1 MTVND
6 ASLGESGSK
15 LSKVAATSLLMGVTR
30 ASSEAYMVVFISFC
44 SLILGVIA
52 LLNANKN
59 RALQTVLSALAII
72 LSFIAVAF
80 ARPRSGSTLSIDYL
94 GIIVSILGIMTTILL
109 GYQLYNAFKIKEE
122 ADKVK
127 ALAKK
132 NQEQSNYL
140 RKRIKFMEKAIAE
153 LKDKEPDLKWTE
165 YEE

>member
-15 LSKVAATSLLMGVTR
+15 LSKVATTSLLMGVTR
-30 ASSEAYMVVFISFC
+30 ASSVAY
-44 SLILGVIA
+44 
-52 LLNANKN
+52 
-59 RALQTVLSALAII
+59 

>member
-1 MTVND
+1 
-6 ASLGESGSK
+6 
-15 LSKVAATSLLMGVTR
+15 
-30 ASSEAYMVVFISFC
+30 MVVFISFC

-59 RALQTVLSALAII
+59 RATPAILSALAII

-122 ADKVK
+122 TDKVVSIK
-127 ALAKK
+127 KDIKKFSSRAKTQLK
-132 NQEQSNYL
+132 EN
-140 RKRIKFMEKAIAE
+140 EKQKDQINAKLSELDVKITTMNKGIEE
-153 LKDKEPDLKWTE
+153 LKQKRPDLHCW
-165 YEE
+165 EEFE

>member
-1 MTVND
+1 
-6 ASLGESGSK
+6 
-15 LSKVAATSLLMGVTR
+15 
-30 ASSEAYMVVFISFC
+30 MVVFISFC

-59 RALQTVLSALAII
+59 RALQSVLSALAII

-122 ADKVK
+122 TDKVVSIK
-127 ALAKK
+127 KDIKKFTSRAKTQLK
-132 NQEQSNYL
+132 EN
-140 RKRIKFMEKAIAE
+140 EKQKDQINAKLSELDVKITTMNKGIEE
-153 LKDKEPDLKWTE
+153 LKQKRPDLHCW
-165 YEE
+165 EEFE

>member
-1 MTVND
+1 MLT
-6 ASLGESGSK
+6 
-15 LSKVAATSLLMGVTR
+15 
-30 ASSEAYMVVFISFC
+30 
-44 SLILGVIA
+44 LILGVIA

-132 NQEQSNYL
+132 IKSRAIIQGKGLNSW
-140 RKRIKFMEKAIAE
+140 KRQ
-153 LKDKEPDLKWTE
+153 
-165 YEE
+165 